1 MPPRWQRADK
11 IPRIRRGV
19 LMQVWSGSRRASLAC
34 GIAAAWLAT
43 HAMGQAAPAAPAGI
57 FGQATFP
64 GSQRPPGD
72 PAVIARGVALF
83 GINCKAC
90 HGSDLRGGDLGG
102 PNLLRSQIVLGDQ
115 SGEAIIPIVQK
126 GRPASQNGP
135 PMPALPLP
143 LADIQAIAEY
153 IHSVVRKKQNQGG
166 PPPAPE
172 KPLNILV
179 GDPGRGQRYFAA
191 HCQNCHSPTGDLAGL
206 ATRIANPATLQDSWV
221 AGHHVGAPGVG
232 AAPAPR
238 SQVSVT
244 LNNGATVQG
253 TLRHVDDF
261 TVSLITAQGQFLS
274 FTRQGAQ
281 AVGAVEVQD
290 PLQAHRQLLTQYT
303 DQDMHDV
310 TAYLA
315 TLK

>member
-1 MPPRWQRADK
+1 
-11 IPRIRRGV
+11 
-19 LMQVWSGSRRASLAC
+19 MQVSSGSRASLAG
-34 GIAAAWLAT
+34 GIAAMLLAT
-43 HAMGQAAPAAPAGI
+43 HAMGQAAPAAPVGI

-64 GSQRPPGD
+64 GSQRPLGD
-72 PAVIARGVALF
+72 PAVIARGAALF

-143 LADIQAIAEY
+143 VADIQAITEY

-172 KPLNILV
+172 RPLNILV
-179 GDPGRGQRYFAA
+179 GDPGRGQQYFAA

-206 ATRIANPATLQDSWV
+206 ATRVTNPANLQDSWV
-221 AGHHVGAPGVG
+221 AGHRVSAPGVG
-232 AAPAPR
+232 AAPAPPPH
-238 SQVSVT
+238 VTVT
-244 LNNGATVQG
+244 LDSGVTVQG

-261 TVSLITAQGQFLS
+261 TVSLITAQGQYLS
-274 FTRQGAQ
+274 FTRAGAQ
-281 AVGAVEVQD
+281 AVHTVEVQD

-303 DQDMHDV
+303 DQDMHNV

>member
-1 MPPRWQRADK
+1 
-11 IPRIRRGV
+11 
-19 LMQVWSGSRRASLAC
+19 MQVSSGSRRASLAC

-43 HAMGQAAPAAPAGI
+43 HAMGQAAPAAPVDI
-57 FGQATFP
+57 FGRATFP

-72 PAVIARGVALF
+72 PAVIARGAALF

-115 SGEAIIPIVQK
+115 AGEAIVPIVQK

-143 LADIQAIAEY
+143 VADIQAIAEY
-153 IHSVVRKKQNQGG
+153 IHSVVSKKQNQGG
-166 PPPAPE
+166 PPPAPPP
-172 KPLNILV
+172 PLNILV
-179 GDPGRGQRYFAA
+179 GDPGRGQQYFAA
-191 HCQNCHSPTGDLAGL
+191 HCQTCHSPTGDLAGL
-206 ATRIANPATLQDSWV
+206 ATRVANPANLQDSWV
-221 AGHHVGAPGVG
+221 AGRRAGAPGVA
-232 AAPAPR
+232 AAPVPR
-238 SQVSVT
+238 TQVRLT
-244 LNNGATVQG
+244 LNSGSTVQG

-261 TVSLITAQGQFLS
+261 TVSLISAQGEYLS

-281 AVGAVEVQD
+281 AVRGVEVQD
-290 PLQAHRQLLTQYT
+290 PLQAHRQLLRQYT
-303 DQDMHDV
+303 DRDMHDV